1 MGKFKY
7 KLKEAVLKPKDV
19 NPALLKRLEAKYGPI
34 KDTDFFSDTLD
45 TYYKTSNVDPET
57 NSVTHDII
65 KLASFGD
72 SLKKMSSAVK
82 ALKQLMGTEDARNDQ
97 SIKDIASE
105 LKDVFN
111 KYRTHLRKNYPD
123 QYNQIKSQLEEIS
136 TTGGGAGAGSFSTG
150 TGGQYATPFAFNKNK
165 KAKGTERDILTKKY
179 KYKMVNE
186 DLSEKAKIYFLQ
198 KLKKGEIDKL
208 PSDPEE
214 EYITQMLRNQL
225 LQQKRKQDA
234 KKVNE
239 EYWDEGYKDK
249 PWTLNNGDEYIG
261 YSASKQVHVVKQQG
275 GDEVEYNEIAMASIY
290 GDDWKDAYIEDKKS
304 IDEGIGSN
312 LGPGPNA
319 GNEGVKDNAYIKQ
332 FKYKLVPNKIKR
344 SGLEVKNLF
353 EAEVSSDYQKRRIA
367 AFDEI
372 EQQLNDVYKMLSNAK
387 NETVQY
393 YTDNPSSYAVVKP
406 TDLVKDYINDIKDLL
421 KGEE

>member
-1 MGKFKY
+1 MGNYKY

-19 NPALLKRLEAKYGPI
+19 DPALLKRLEDKYGPVNMER
-34 KDTDFFSDTLD
+34 DFFSDNLD
-45 TYYKTSNVDPET
+45 TYFKTSNVNPET
-57 NSVTHDII
+57 NSVSHDII

-97 SIKDIASE
+97 SIKDIAGE

-111 KYRTHLRKNYPD
+111 KYRTHLRKSYPD

-136 TTGGGAGAGSFSTG
+136 TTGGGDGAASFTPG
-150 TGGQYATPFAFNKNK
+150 TGAQYATPYAFSDK
-165 KAKGTERDILTKKY
+165 KKGKYSNGGMYTKK
-179 KYKMVNE
+179 
-186 DLSEKAKIYFLQ
+186 F
-198 KLKKGEIDKL
+198 G
-208 PSDPEE
+208 
-214 EYITQMLRNQL
+214 
-225 LQQKRKQDA
+225 
-234 KKVNE
+234 
-239 EYWDEGYKDK
+239 
-249 PWTLNNGDEYIG
+249 
-261 YSASKQVHVVKQQG
+261 
-275 GDEVEYNEIAMASIY
+275 
-290 GDDWKDAYIEDKKS
+290 
-304 IDEGIGSN
+304 
-312 LGPGPNA
+312 
-319 GNEGVKDNAYIKQ
+319 
-332 FKYKLVPNKIKR
+332 YKLVPNKIKG

-353 EAEVSSDYQKRRIA
+353 EAESSDSFQKRRIA

-406 TDLVKDYINDIKDLL
+406 TDLIMDYINDIKDLL